1 MADDLDLAIE
11 EEEQEEEE
19 RPFNY
24 AHFRRMMGY
33 MVPYRHRVLLGGMMM
48 VTITAVHLAEPLV
61 MRSIIDYGLIE
72 RNLALI
78 NRLVLLLLGTRL
90 LAWGAGHLQI
100 RIMNWTGQRVLY
112 DLRQQL
118 FDHIQKLSFSFYD
131 GRPVGKI
138 MSRVTNDVNHIGE
151 LVNSGVVNVVNQAVS
166 LIAIIAILLSMH
178 VKLALLAFCV
188 LPALVFTFRYLRT
201 RMETAWTNTRRAI
214 SSMNAHLNETITGL
228 QVIQAFG
235 RQRKNDERF
244 DKISLRTRRAYMRAV
259 KMELIF
265 WPTSEMVGAVGTA
278 LVYCY
283 GVLAVLRGELT
294 VGFLLAFV
302 SYLHR
307 FWGPVSTFSR
317 IYSQMLSAMASAER
331 VFEFLDTKPEV
342 CDRPGALDIGSIRGD
357 IVFEDVRFAYKPDE
371 EVLHGVSFRVNAGET
386 LALVGP
392 TGGGKS
398 TIANLVARFYDPTS
412 GVVRIDGH
420 DLRDVSLASLRSQF
434 GIVLQDTFIFSGTIA
449 ENIRYGSPAATDE
462 EVEAAARAVR
472 AHDFIA
478 RMEKGYDTEVQE
490 RGASLSS
497 GQRQLIA
504 FARALLANPRILILD
519 EATAHIDSETERAVQ
534 EALRTLLAGRTSVVI
549 AHRLS
554 TIEQAD
560 QILVVS
566 GGNIVE
572 QGTHRELLAQRGL
585 YRRLYT
591 IQYQLEKD
599 LPVERII
606 DGQRASAATAT

>member
-1 MADDLDLAIE
+1 MSDDLELAIE
-11 EEEQEEEE
+11 EEDKEDEEK
-19 RPFNY
+19 PFNY
-24 AHFRRMMGY
+24 GHFRRMMGY
-33 MVPYRHRVLLGGMMM
+33 VTPYRSRVLLGGLMM
-48 VTITAVHLAEPLV
+48 VAITGVHLAEPLL
-61 MRSIIDYGLIE
+61 MRAIIDLGIVE
-72 RNLALI
+72 RDLGLI
-78 NRLVLLLLGTRL
+78 NRLALVVLGLRL
-90 LAWGAGHLQI
+90 LAWAAGYVQI
-100 RIMNWTGQRVLY
+100 KIMNWTGQRVLF

-118 FDHIQKLSFSFYD
+118 FEHIQKLSFSFYD

-151 LVNSGVVNVVNQAVS
+151 LVNSGVVQVINQALS
-166 LIAIIAILLSMH
+166 LVAIVIILLTMHVQLAILS
-178 VKLALLAFCV
+178 FCV
-188 LPALVFTFRYLRT
+188 VPGLIYCFTRLRG
-201 RMETAWTNTRRAI
+201 RMETAWTNTRKAI
-214 SSMNAHLNETITGL
+214 SSMNAHLNETLTGI

-235 RQRKNDERF
+235 RHDTNSARF
-244 DKISLRTRRAYMRAV
+244 DKISLRTMRSYMRAV
-259 KMELIF
+259 KFELVF
-265 WPTSEMVGAVGTA
+265 WPASEMVGALGTC
-278 LVYCY
+278 LVYVF
-283 GVLAVLRGELT
+283 GVRAVLRGELT
-294 VGFLLAFV
+294 IGFLMAFV

-342 CDRPGALDIGSIRGD
+342 YDRPGAIDIGTIAGD
-357 IVFEDVRFAYKPDE
+357 IEFEDVCFAYKGDAQ
-371 EVLHGVSFRVNAGET
+371 VLHGISFSVKAGET

-398 TIANLVARFYDPTS
+398 TIANLVARFYDPTR

-449 ENIRYGSPAATDE
+449 ENIRYGRTDATDE
-462 EVEAAARAVR
+462 EVEAAAKAVR
-472 AHDFIA
+472 AHDFIM
-478 RMEKGYDTEVQE
+478 RTEHGYDTEVQE

-504 FARALLANPRILILD
+504 FARALLADPRILILD

-534 EALRTLLAGRTSVVI
+534 EALRTLLAGRTAMVI

-560 QILVVS
+560 RILVIDR
-566 GGNIVE
+566 GTIAE
-572 QGTHRELLAQRGL
+572 QGTHRELLMLRGT

-591 IQYQLEKD
+591 IQYQLERD
-599 LPVERII
+599 LPVDSII
-606 DGQRASAATAT
+606 NGQRLKESTAG